1 MKINYPVSLNQ
12 NHEVVDCYGDILI
25 PDVTRFRYRES
36 GQDNFDFDHRAKQ
49 TELGH
54 WLVGLINSSGGQV
67 FTVQDASNSNGNGQ
81 KTLETAGKSRNPWG
95 RSGKPKV

>member
-25 PDVTRFRYRES
+25 PDITRFRYRES
-36 GQDNFDFDHRAKQ
+36 GQENFDFAHRAKQ

-54 WLVGLINSSGGQV
+54 WLVDLFNS
-67 FTVQDASNSNGNGQ
+67 TALPDTAISNGNGQ
-81 KTLETAGKSRNPWG
+81 KALEVKARNPWG
-95 RSGKPKV
+95 RSGKPK